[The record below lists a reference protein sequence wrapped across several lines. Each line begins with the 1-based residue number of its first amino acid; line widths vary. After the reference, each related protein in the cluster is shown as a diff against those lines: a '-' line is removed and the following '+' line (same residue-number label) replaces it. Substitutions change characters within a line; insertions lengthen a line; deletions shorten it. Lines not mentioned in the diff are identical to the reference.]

1 MTPLF
6 KISLHNLGEHYA
18 GQRHFAKSFGSNSLG
33 KSHADQQR
41 FAKLFG
47 WNDLKISLHNL
58 GEHYAG
64 QRHFAK
70 SFGWNSLGEKTTPH
84 EDLKVVTESTM
95 LLKPGTTMM
104 ITSNLS
110 PAPYVPGGLYT
121 VKGSNLVQLTMRNT
135 DICPLT
141 LQKNEP
147 ITGITVHLLDQDY
160 YKEAP
165 LPKDAIRT
173 YFLSQEIIKNTPDP
187 THNGDESATKDTP
200 PKQHLEDIQRSLQH
214 AMSLLEA
221 AGLHPPGIRGKPLQD
236 PSPEVSRILLEQFD
250 NKDVEQAGIPAYKQ
264 PILDSYDVFSLDK
277 FDVGHTPHYH
287 HKITHTTDQP
297 MSMLKFKVPLGPK
310 MSY

>member
-18 GQRHFAKSFGSNSLG
+18 GQRHFAKSFGWNSLG

-58 GEHYAG
+58 GEHHAG
-64 QRHFAK
+64 QRHFAE
-70 SFGWNSLGEKTTPH
+70 SFGWNSLGKSH
-84 EDLKVVTESTM
+84 
-95 LLKPGTTMM
+95 
-104 ITSNLS
+104 
-110 PAPYVPGGLYT
+110 
-121 VKGSNLVQLTMRNT
+121 TMRNT

-141 LQKNEP
+141 LQKNKP

-173 YFLSQEIIKNTPDP
+173 YFLSQEIITNTPDP

-200 PKQHLEDIQRSLQH
+200 PKQHLGDIQRSLQH
-214 AMSLLEA
+214 ATSSMEA
-221 AGLHPPGIRGKPLQD
+221 TGLDPPDIRGKPLQD
-236 PSPEVSRILLEQFD
+236 TSPKVSRILLEQFD

-264 PILDSYDVFSLDK
+264 PILDNYNVFSLGK

-287 HKITHTTDQP
+287 HKIKHTTDQP
-297 MSMLKFKVPLGPK
+297 MHIQRFKIPVVDGQALDEFATNSTAAHVLVKQSSIHNTPTFAVAIRGGANVVK
-310 MSY
+310 KRFVQDYR